1 MPQNGGGNGGS
12 GNGGSGQSTVVKAA
26 KAAKAK
32 AAAKVAGARAAHL
45 ERIEQHAQW
54 MAGGPRTQAEFEEHG
69 KAAVQPAL
77 DYYTRRFNMVDGNM
91 YDLKRAFRA
100 AKVFDPFVLKG
111 MARAQA
117 ELLIDDL
124 SLFGFT
130 EFTPAFISGLKSE
143 LPELMKHAQ
152 ALFDWTSDIPG
163 AAAYDATLKR
173 KAARKAALKAKAV
186 AKAAAKAAA
195 EAASSSSA
203 AAPPDEDDDEED
215 EDDDEDD
222 DDDDEKFSL
231 KPEVKKWEDDPTE
244 KARRIWEWWRHRV
257 KPPLPSFIFWAT
269 AVRLVALVQPSSAA
283 VERLFSELKL
293 ILEQVGRGL
302 TKTIQGRLMAR
313 YNTRAGL

>member
-1 MPQNGGGNGGS
+1 MGS
-12 GNGGSGQSTVVKAA
+12 ACSSSLFVLLVSWLTRQSTVVKAA

-152 ALFDWTSDIPG
+152 ALFDWTRDIPG

-173 KAARKAALKAKAV
+173 KAARKAAIKAKAV

-203 AAPPDEDDDEED
+203 AAPPDDDEED

-231 KPEVKKWEDDPTE
+231 KPEV
-244 KARRIWEWWRHRV
+244 
-257 KPPLPSFIFWAT
+257 
-269 AVRLVALVQPSSAA
+269 
-283 VERLFSELKL
+283 
-293 ILEQVGRGL
+293 
-302 TKTIQGRLMAR
+302 
-313 YNTRAGL
+313 